1 MKTIAIFVLL
11 IFHALNCQAGYI
23 IPNQDSLALKTVK
36 EFYDWYINEAY
47 PKNTSYF
54 QVPDYKKLDEN
65 TYIFDL
71 EEDKKRIN
79 TIDYFSEGFK
89 DKLITRLNNCNQEMR
104 KVKWDYEPE
113 PMFNIVAC
121 NYLWGNQW
129 VGGQGEKINEFKIES
144 IQSDSDDFLVIV
156 EILIGDKFFVRP
168 HVSLKKTGEEF
179 KINDINLVW
188 N

>member
-1 MKTIAIFVLL
+1 
-11 IFHALNCQAGYI
+11 
-23 IPNQDSLALKTVK
+23 
-36 EFYDWYINEAY
+36 
-47 PKNTSYF
+47 
-54 QVPDYKKLDEN
+54 
-65 TYIFDL
+65 L

-129 VGGQGEKINEFKIES
+129 VGGQGEKITGFKIES
-144 IQSDSDDFLVIV
+144 AQSDSDDFLVIV
-156 EILIGDKFFVRP
+156 EILTRDKVFVRS
-168 HVSLKKTGEEF
+168 HVLLKKTGKEF